1 MIMLAVGKWGRLPTK
16 ADWLAGKDFQFFPN
30 GTYFSIRDINY
41 IKQIYNYIR
50 IDFLDED
57 GFTVFSVEL

>member
-1 MIMLAVGKWGRLPTK
+1 MILLAVGKWGRLPTK

-30 GTYFSIRDINY
+30 GTYFSIRDTDH
-41 IKQIYNYIR
+41 IKQTYNFSQ